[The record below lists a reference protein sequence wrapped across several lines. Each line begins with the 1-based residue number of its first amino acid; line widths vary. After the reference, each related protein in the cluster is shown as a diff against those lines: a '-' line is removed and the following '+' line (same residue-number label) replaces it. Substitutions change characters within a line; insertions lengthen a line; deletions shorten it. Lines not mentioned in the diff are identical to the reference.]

1 MTNFSDLPSELRTI
15 IIEQLHG
22 DKDSL
27 RVSSLVCKDW
37 AHLSQQDLFSSIEI
51 SNRMRFEEFQAL
63 SPHVLRYIK
72 ALSICNS
79 KDLSSPSTLDIK
91 FGELVDVLTAL
102 HNLKSLY
109 FNCVKI
115 DLHCGFRHEF
125 MQPSVSSVTSL
136 RLVASKFQSTPNF
149 GQSTSSFF
157 EMFPYLTCLSL
168 INMTFPTHGQ
178 LASSAVIGLSPFSP
192 HLTSVTII
200 LDAINF
206 PFVLR
211 DIMNGPSFHKITLLN
226 VSLWDHSHIRLL
238 GDMLDTLGPV
248 LKSLMLR
255 MELED
260 ACEDK
265 VREWVHDLKLHKCS
279 YLSAFSLSFA
289 LSSLCTQRDHVPLCS
304 WQGIPHFLEVLPR
317 LTLRNITFGATFR
330 RVPPE
335 RITKWF
341 DILARHL
348 PSVGWANIISHLEAF
363 SHLETISLLFF
374 KPFEALPT
382 HAFLPTPEVVD
393 FFGEQFCEYG
403 KRGMLRL

>member
-1 MTNFSDLPSELRTI
+1 
-15 IIEQLHG
+15 
-22 DKDSL
+22 
-27 RVSSLVCKDW
+27 
-37 AHLSQQDLFSSIEI
+37 
-51 SNRMRFEEFQAL
+51 MRFEEFLAL

-72 ALSICNS
+72 VLSICNS
-79 KDLSSPSTLDIK
+79 KDLNSPTLDVK
-91 FGELVDVLTAL
+91 LGELANVLTAIY
-102 HNLKSLY
+102 NLKSLD
-109 FNCVKI
+109 FNNVNI
-115 DLHCGFRHEF
+115 DIDCEFGHEL
-125 MQPSVSSVTSL
+125 MRPSFSSVTSL
-136 RLVASKFQSTPNF
+136 RLVASKFESTPSS

-168 INMTFPTHGQ
+168 INMAFPTHGH
-178 LASSAVIGLSPFSP
+178 LTGNAVMGLSPFSP

-200 LDAINF
+200 LDAIVF
-206 PFVLR
+206 PLVLR
-211 DIMNGPSFHKITLLN
+211 DIMNGPSFNKITLLN
-226 VSLWDHSHIRLL
+226 LSLWDPSHIRLL

-341 DILARHL
+341 DILSRHL
-348 PSVGWANIISHLEAF
+348 PSWCYIILIPIPNFPSHSRYLASSTSE
-363 SHLETISLLFF
+363 HT
-374 KPFEALPT
+374 
-382 HAFLPTPEVVD
+382 
-393 FFGEQFCEYG
+393 GN
-403 KRGMLRL
+403 